1 MALAA
6 EEEILEG
13 LVKNQVQINSN
24 DFLLRVFLFIVQKSY
39 ETGMMSLKKA
49 VEELHK
55 FFEHYADFY
64 DLDQIVKLN

>member
-1 MALAA
+1 M
-6 EEEILEG
+6 IPGIDEG
-13 LVKNQVQINSN
+13 IWEKLVKNQVQINSN

-39 ETGMMSLKKA
+39 ETGLMSLKTA

-64 DLDQIVKLN
+64 DFDQIVKTN